1 MLFHIKPKKSKNNTK
16 FKLAIPY
23 SHAEGVH
30 DVLVQGFMIQVFIWW
45 KIKDIH
51 DELPMLAI
59 QQGKT
64 LYLCVQIT
72 IKIAIVG
79 KIIIVWGSFID
90 FQRKVIIYF

>member
-1 MLFHIKPKKSKNNTK
+1 
-16 FKLAIPY
+16 
-23 SHAEGVH
+23 
-30 DVLVQGFMIQVFIWW
+30 
-45 KIKDIH
+45 
-51 DELPMLAI
+51 MLAI